1 MSESGSIPESL
12 EPFFSALLQ
21 HTKTDINKTVS
32 MTVVGSEIGL
42 DKAAASRAVE
52 ELMALGVVEIRTLSG
67 AVGLTEDGK
76 RMAEQYIMV
85 EDPEAGLGNETRIT
99 ESARA
104 ALKTL
109 ASSIQDCIAALPSGF
124 DSSQILSDIQ
134 TMEIQLASPHPWTAI
149 LRECLKAI
157 QSDLGN
163 CLEPALEGRIR
174 RMLA

>member
-12 EPFFSALLQ
+12 EPFFSALLR
-21 HTKTDINKTVS
+21 HINTDTNKTVS
-32 MTVVGSEIGL
+32 MTVVGADIGL
-42 DKAAASRAVE
+42 DKASASRAVE

-67 AVGLTEDGK
+67 GIGLTEDGK
-76 RMAEQYIMV
+76 RLAEQSIPMD
-85 EDPEAGLGNETRIT
+85 DPEAVLGKMPQIT
-99 ESARA
+99 EAARA
-104 ALKTL
+104 AMQALV
-109 ASSIQDCIAALPSGF
+109 SSLQGWIAGLPSGF
-124 DSSQILSDIQ
+124 DATQILSDIQ

-163 CLEPALEGRIR
+163 RMEPALEGRIR